1 MNKTLVLLVDDE
13 VPFVE
18 TMSKRLTKRELDV
31 LTAFSGPEALKQLDE
46 HPDVDVA
53 VLGVKMPGMDGI
65 ETLREIKILH
75 PSVEVVMLTGYGT
88 IESAI
93 DGMKQGAFDFMV
105 KPCDMDLLMNKIKEA
120 KNKKTQH
127 EQKIIEAKNL
137 EIILRKGN

>member
-65 ETLREIKILH
+65 ETLREIKRLH